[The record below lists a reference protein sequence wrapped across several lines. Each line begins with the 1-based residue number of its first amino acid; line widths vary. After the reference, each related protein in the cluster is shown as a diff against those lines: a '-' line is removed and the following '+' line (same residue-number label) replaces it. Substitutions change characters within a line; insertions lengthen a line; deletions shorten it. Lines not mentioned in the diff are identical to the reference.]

1 MEYIFLFLF
10 GWLVVC
16 LPSIVIALV
25 ANSRRQREIAELNDK
40 VIQLSW
46 QLEGLKQ
53 RSVAESPHVSPATV
67 APAAVTPTAVKISA
81 EEARAS
87 QATIA
92 PSIPAREPVERTPER
107 TSERTPE
114 PQLEPQIVLPAP
126 PPPPIVAPPAET
138 PIAES
143 KSPDVA
149 KTPVHPEP

>member
-53 RSVAESPHVSPATV
+53 RSVAEAPHVSPATV

-92 PSIPAREPVERTPER
+92 PSIPAREPDIKRIPEQ
-107 TSERTPE
+107 
-114 PQLEPQIVLPAP
+114 QLEPKTVLPAP
-126 PPPPIVAPPAET
+126 PPPPMVAPPAET
-138 PIAES
+138 PIAKP

-149 KTPVHPEP
+149 KTPVHPEPFVP